1 MAHRSHRLHHR
12 PSPSAR
18 TGACAAALLALTA
31 CGASTPDAAG
41 TPSSAP
47 TPSATPSPSTPPSA
61 TASASP
67 TLAASAAPSSTD
79 PGDPG
84 ARTLATT
91 PAPAARVTRTHPGWA
106 LDRIDQRRRPL
117 DGAFTTRSQGRGV
130 TVYVVDG
137 LFDPTHAELGGR
149 ASVGL
154 RSGRHCVLESGI
166 DHGLFVAGIVGGR
179 RTGVAP
185 QARLV
190 SVGALAGCEG
200 GSVDS
205 SEAQRVARI
214 VRALD
219 WVATH
224 ARRPAVANLSLNVP
238 APAPTVRAA
247 VARVVRAG
255 VTVVAAAGNA
265 GEDAC
270 RFPPAGLPSVVTVGG
285 STRTDRDA
293 GLNHGRCVDLYAPA
307 EQVRSVISPALVPG
321 GVVTAD
327 ETATSWAA
335 PYASGVAALFLSTH
349 PHAAPARVRRW
360 LLAHATTGALR
371 GDRHGSP
378 DRLLFTGG
386 L

>member
-1 MAHRSHRLHHR
+1 MARVVGCAVLSVVTAACGAA
-12 PSPSAR
+12 SPSATR
-18 TGACAAALLALTA
+18 TPTGSASAGA
-31 CGASTPDAAG
+31 
-41 TPSSAP
+41 SSAP
-47 TPSATPSPSTPPSA
+47 ATPTRATSTAPSSLGA
-61 TASASP
+61 
-67 TLAASAAPSSTD
+67 AAPSRAASS
-79 PGDPG
+79 
-84 ARTLATT
+84 
-91 PAPAARVTRTHPGWA
+91 ARVTRTHPGWA

-117 DGAFTTRSQGRGV
+117 DGTYTTRSQGRGV

-137 LFDPTHAELGGR
+137 LFDPTNAEFGGR

-185 QARLV
+185 AARLV

-200 GSVDS
+200 GSTDS
-205 SEAQRVARI
+205 SEAQRVARV

-238 APAPTVRAA
+238 APAPTLRAA

-255 VTVVAAAGNA
+255 VTVVAAAGN
-265 GEDAC
+265 GGVDAC

-285 STRTDRDA
+285 STRLDREA
-293 GLNHGRCVDLYAPA
+293 GLNHGRCVDLLAPA

-321 GVVTAD
+321 RLVTSE

-335 PYASGVAALFLSTH
+335 PFVSGAAALFLSAH
-349 PHAAPARVRRW
+349 PHAAPDRVRRW

-371 GDRHGSP
+371 GPRHGSP